1 MNNSLQNYEKKEI
14 VQRRDFLRSQ
24 LELIKMRSAGNANP
38 AERMNLP
45 NINLI

>member
-1 MNNSLQNYEKKEI
+1 MNNSLQNYEEKEI
-14 VQRRDFLRSQ
+14 VQRRDFPRSQ
-24 LELIKMRSAGNANP
+24 LELIKMRSVGNANP